1 MRLAGSRARIAASG
15 PRLRASPKRAEQF
28 YQSPEWK
35 ALRARRRRDPDYR
48 AAKARAQ
55 QGERVIL
62 DHIVERRDGGA
73 PLDPANT
80 QWLTFTEHQA
90 KTEASKR
97 KRVGL
102 A

>member
-15 PRLRASPKRAEQF
+15 PRLKASPKRAEQF

-35 ALRARRRRDPDYR
+35 ALRSQRMRDPDYR
-48 AAKARAQ
+48 AAKARAKD
-55 QGERVIL
+55 GERVIL
-62 DHIVERRDGGA
+62 DHVVERKDGGA
-73 PLDPANT
+73 PLDPKNT
-80 QWLTFTEHQA
+80 QWLTFSEHQA